1 MTFNIAC
8 PVSKT
13 AASHPSYAN
22 DPLNIVSEWPELVW
36 GVNHTCCG
44 VDCLFR
50 AEPVDQ
56 SPCPWRTPGMR

>member
-13 AASHPSYAN
+13 TASHPSYAN

-44 VDCLFR
+44 VDCLSGRNRSINPHAQGVPR
-50 AEPVDQ
+50 A
-56 SPCPWRTPGMR
+56 